1 MFVARHLSERTWAV
15 LDALRRINPGN
26 VAAAALAWV
35 RQRERV
41 TSTVLGARTVKR
53 LDANLAS
60 LDVSLTAEQ
69 LSELDALSTPD
80 LNFPYAFLLST
91 GFPARQ
97 GTTSING
104 IRASERS

>member
-1 MFVARHLSERTWAV
+1 MKWSTIAAAEATTAARRASGALPPAV
-15 LDALRRINPGN
+15 LSPG
-26 VAAAALAWV
+26 
-35 RQRERV
+35 
-41 TSTVLGARTVKR
+41 
-53 LDANLAS
+53 AS

-80 LNFPYAFLLST
+80 LNFPYAFLLSM